1 MIPQKTKFYIEFLL
15 VFSLLLCR
23 SAKKRLVEEART
35 KRTNR
40 MLIAMVVI
48 FGVCWFPIDLINIL
62 ADSLPLGQG
71 EHVWWE
77 IGKYR
82 TF

>member
-1 MIPQKTKFYIEFLL
+1 M
-15 VFSLLLCR
+15 SHLLCR
-23 SAKKRLVEEART
+23 SAKKRLAEEART

-62 ADSLPLGQG
+62 ADCLPLGQG
-71 EHVWWE
+71 DLFGGQLGNIEHFYFIAFASV
-77 IGKYR
+77 I
-82 TF
+82 